1 MRKNK
6 KSLFLILLVVIV
18 FYAFLHYI
26 NFSRGLEQGS
36 QKIFSP
42 LERIFYNFGLTI
54 KKYGHLSDILTENE
68 YLKKELA
75 KYSVDYIRLS
85 QIEAENQYLKN
96 ELKYLEES
104 GYDYKIAK
112 VIGKQL
118 YNEQILFINKGI
130 KDGIT
135 EGLAATAYE
144 GIIVGKVIAVEDYRS
159 QVQLLTDANSRL
171 AVTFGKTTGT
181 NGVIR
186 GKIGNSLLMEFIPQN
201 IEVKEGEIAVTSGLE
216 NFVPQSLP
224 VGKVGSVEKIS
235 GQIFQ
240 KANILPF
247 FNYEYLQILTIII
260 PTH

>member
-6 KSLFLILLVVIV
+6 KSLFLILFIVIV
-18 FYAFLHYI
+18 AYFILHYLDL
-26 NFSRGLEQGS
+26 SRGLEQGS
-36 QKIFSP
+36 QNFFSP
-42 LERIFYNFGLTI
+42 LERIFYNFSLTV
-54 KKYGHLSDILTENE
+54 KKYGHLSDIFTENE

-75 KYSVDYIRLS
+75 RYSVDYIRLS
-85 QIEAENQYLKN
+85 KLEAENQYLKD
-96 ELKYLEES
+96 ELKYLEEG
-104 GYDYKIAK
+104 GYDYKLAK

-118 YNEQILFINKGI
+118 YNDQIIFINQGSKEGL
-130 KDGIT
+130 K

-159 QVQLLTDANSRL
+159 QVQLLTDVNSRL
-171 AVTFGKTTGT
+171 AVTFKEAVGT
-181 NGVIR
+181 NGVVR

-201 IEVKEGEIAVTSGLE
+201 IEVKESEIAVTSGLE
-216 NFVPQSLP
+216 DFVPDGLL
-224 VGKVGSVEKIS
+224 VGKVSSVEKIS